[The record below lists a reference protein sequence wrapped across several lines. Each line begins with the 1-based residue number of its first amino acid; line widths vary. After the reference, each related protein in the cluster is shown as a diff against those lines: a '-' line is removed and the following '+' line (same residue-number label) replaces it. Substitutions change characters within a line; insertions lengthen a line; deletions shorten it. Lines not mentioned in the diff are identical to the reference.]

1 MLLPNL
7 TPAVARALEAAQSWA
22 VRLGASEILPEHLLH
37 GLLDEAEGRAA
48 QLLTRAGLDFATFRH
63 EAANRAA
70 PAAPAMP
77 TPLPLAVAS
86 IKAIDRARELTGLDS
101 AERTVASEHLLW
113 AVLLED
119 PPLRRRLEEHGLAA
133 GHLDQA
139 LDALQG
145 PPLLPEEPL
154 DLTATIEEM
163 DTARIL
169 DASLNRAREALRVI
183 EDYCRFALDDAFLTG
198 ECKRLRHGLAEAFAV
213 VPAGALLTARD
224 TLGDVGTA
232 ISTAAEGERTSL
244 AGVVLANCKRLQEA
258 LRSLEEYG
266 KLQGPELGAAV
277 EGFRYQ
283 AYTVE
288 RAILLGTTARKRLA
302 DARLYLLVTGSLCTA
317 AVDWT
322 VQEALAGGVQ
332 VVQLREKSLA
342 DRDLLERA
350 RLVRRLTRAAGA
362 LFVVNDRPDIAR
374 LAEADGVHLG
384 QEDMPVREARRVL
397 GPDALIG
404 VSTHDLEQVRAAVRD
419 SASYIGV
426 GPTFPSETKAF
437 TEFPGLEFARR
448 AVAETSLPAF
458 VIGGVHQ
465 GNIEQVAAAG
475 LKRVAV
481 SQAVCRADDPCQAAA
496 ALRRV
501 LDAV

>member
-7 TPAVARALEAAQSWA
+7 TPAVARALEAAQAWA
-22 VRLGASEILPEHLLH
+22 ARLGGAEVLPEHLLH

-48 QLLTRAGLDFATFRH
+48 QLLTQAGLDFAAFRQ
-63 EAANRAA
+63 EVASRASPEVPTTPTHIPLA
-70 PAAPAMP
+70 PAAM
-77 TPLPLAVAS
+77 
-86 IKAIDRARELTGLDS
+86 KAIDRARELTSLDS
-101 AERTVASEHLLW
+101 AERTVGSEHLLW

-119 PPLRRRLEEHGLAA
+119 PALRQRLEAHGLAA
-133 GHLDQA
+133 GHLEQA
-139 LDALQG
+139 LQALAG

-154 DLTATIEEM
+154 DLTATVEEM

-198 ECKRLRHGLAEAFAV
+198 ECKRLRHGLAEAFNV
-213 VPAGALLTARD
+213 LPAATLLAARD
-224 TLGDVGTA
+224 TPGDVGTT
-232 ISTAAEGERTSL
+232 ITTAAEGERTSL

-277 EGFRYQ
+277 EEFRYR

-288 RAILLGTTARKRLA
+288 RALLLGTTARQRLA

-332 VVQLREKSLA
+332 AVQLREKSLA

-350 RLVRRLTRAAGA
+350 RLVRRLTRAAGT
-362 LFVVNDRPDIAR
+362 LFIVNDRPDIAR

-384 QEDMPVREARRVL
+384 QEDMPVKEARRVL
-397 GPDALIG
+397 GPDALTG
-404 VSTHDLEQVRAAVRD
+404 VSTHDLDQVRAAVRD
-419 SASYIGV
+419 GASYIGV
-426 GPTFPSETKAF
+426 GPTFPSETKSF

-448 AVAETSLPAF
+448 AAAETSLPAF

-481 SQAVCRADDPCQAAA
+481 SQAVCRADDPRAAAA

>member
-1 MLLPNL
+1 M
-7 TPAVARALEAAQSWA
+7 
-22 VRLGASEILPEHLLH
+22 
-37 GLLDEAEGRAA
+37 
-48 QLLTRAGLDFATFRH
+48 
-63 EAANRAA
+63 
-70 PAAPAMP
+70 
-77 TPLPLAVAS
+77 
-86 IKAIDRARELTGLDS
+86 
-101 AERTVASEHLLW
+101 
-113 AVLLED
+113 
-119 PPLRRRLEEHGLAA
+119 
-133 GHLDQA
+133 
-139 LDALQG
+139 QG

-154 DLTATIEEM
+154 DLTATVEEM
-163 DTARIL
+163 DAARIL

-183 EDYCRFALDDAFLTG
+183 EDYCRFALNDAFLTG
-198 ECKRLRHGLAEAFAV
+198 ECKHLRHGLAETFTV
-213 VPAGALLTARD
+213 LTPAALLAARD
-224 TLGDVGTA
+224 TPGDVGTT
-232 ISTAAEGERTSL
+232 ITTAAEGERTSL

-266 KLQGPELGAAV
+266 KLQAPELGAAV
-277 EGFRYQ
+277 EDFRYR

-332 VVQLREKSLA
+332 IVQLREKSLG

-350 RLVRRLTRAAGA
+350 RMVRRLTNAAGA
-362 LFVVNDRPDIAR
+362 LFLVNDRPDIAR
-374 LAEADGVHLG
+374 LSEADGVHLG
-384 QEDMPVREARRVL
+384 QEDLSVREARRVL

-419 SASYIGV
+419 GASYIGV

-437 TEFPGLEFARR
+437 SEFPGLEFARR

-465 GNIEQVAAAG
+465 GNVEQVAAAG

-481 SQAVCRADDPCQAAA
+481 SQAVCRAEDPCQAAA